1 MDGYRGTTNQR
12 STQNQPRLVNSL
24 PGFLESS
31 HLHNVEMGNA
41 SVEAGWA
48 RHSGRAGES
57 TEHDG
62 AHGVTRRRR

>member
-48 RHSGRAGES
+48 RHSVRAG
-57 TEHDG
+57 
-62 AHGVTRRRR
+62 